1 MSILADTAAAMSQS
15 SRLRMIPQ
23 PALKIGKSE
32 LTRAAIMN
40 AALDFIW
47 SHPFRDMTVS
57 SLMAPTGV
65 SRAAFYPHFSNL
77 HELMETLLD
86 ILRDEIFATTQP
98 YFDGVGDPV
107 ALLGESLTG
116 LVRVCHQQGPFLRA
130 VSDAAAADKRLEE
143 AWMQFLEGFD
153 DAVTNRIEADHA
165 EGLTP
170 VFDARP
176 VACALNRLDA
186 YALIHAFGTH
196 PRGKREPVRKALARI
211 WISTLYGSE
220 WLGKESSDLLR
231 K

>member
-1 MSILADTAAAMSQS
+1 MRQC
-15 SRLRMIPQ
+15 SRLRAIPQ
-23 PALKIGKSE
+23 PAPKIGKSE
-32 LTRAAIMN
+32 LTRAAILN

-47 SHPFRDMTVS
+47 SHPFRDMTVR
-57 SLMAPTGV
+57 SLMAPTGA
-65 SRAAFYPHFSNL
+65 SRSAFYPHFSNL

-86 ILRDEIFATTQP
+86 MLQDEIFAATQP
-98 YFDGVGDPV
+98 YFKGVGDPV

-165 EGLTP
+165 QGLTP